1 MSTLW
6 WWRPSSWLPLLVLSF
21 ICSGA
26 WGSGHSTHGPG
37 KQLFALGGLHSL
49 IVVMFLVHSR
59 YCFGEMLSSLYAFL
73 VEPPPAT
80 HLLTFLTIASLSLA
94 IMRLFEPCRCGG
106 RFCLHLLHCS
116 LCRVA
121 LFCANILEGCAKK
134 RGILVYG
141 SGKNCVRK
149 DPPPKNHVHS
159 VGLTQCKIR

>member
-1 MSTLW
+1 MLW
-6 WWRPSSWLPLLVLSF
+6 WCRPSSWLPLLVLFF

-49 IVVMFLVHSR
+49 IVVMFVAHSR
-59 YCFGEMLSSLYAFL
+59 YCFGEMLSSLHAFL

-80 HLLTFLTIASLSLA
+80 HLLTFLTIASLSQFVKR
-94 IMRLFEPCRCGG
+94 RLLSLVGVEEGSVCVVSIVR
-106 RFCLHLLHCS
+106 RAELHFF
-116 LCRVA
+116 VP
-121 LFCANILEGCAKK
+121 ILEGCVCQK
-134 RGILVYG
+134 RGILVYE

-159 VGLTQCKIR
+159 VGLTQRKLQ